1 MRSNPTFGKPFKHC
15 WALVKRIPSLMKY
28 KRLSNEELKELE
40 PEFVNF
46 LATNQIT
53 ADDWVALKASN
64 MDRVNE
70 LIDVFSDMVFENVL
84 KKIKYVEHVTRQ
96 DWMVFHCKE
105 EELHMIGIQLSDES
119 GLDLTD
125 PDFFEQWN
133 QAPDSIGITMYSKEQ
148 AYSEEREKIIFQLLE
163 SGCSIVDEKV
173 FNTLLE
179 HSRK

>member
-1 MRSNPTFGKPFKHC
+1 MESLRGTIGHWLIAQP
-15 WALVKRIPSLMKY
+15 LMKY
-28 KRLSNEELKELE
+28 KRLSNEELQELE

-46 LATNQIT
+46 LATNQVI
-53 ADDWVALKASN
+53 ASEWLDLKDN
-64 MDRVNE
+64 NPERVEE
-70 LIDVFSDMVFENVL
+70 LIEIFSDMVFENVL

-105 EELHMIGIQLSDES
+105 EGLHMIGIQLSDES

-148 AYSEEREKIIFQLLE
+148 GYAEEREKVIFQLLE
-163 SGCSIVDEKV
+163 SGCTIAEEKL

-179 HSRK
+179 HSKK

>member
-1 MRSNPTFGKPFKHC
+1 
-15 WALVKRIPSLMKY
+15 MKY
-28 KRLSNEELKELE
+28 KRLSNEELQELE
-40 PEFVNF
+40 PEFINF
-46 LATNQIT
+46 LATNQVT
-53 ADDWVALKASN
+53 APDWLSLKDN
-64 MDRVNE
+64 DRERVEE
-70 LIDVFSDMVFENVL
+70 LIGIFSDMVFENVL

-105 EELHMIGIQLSDES
+105 ESLHMIGIQLSDES

-133 QAPDSIGITMYSKEQ
+133 EAPDSIGITMYSKEQ
-148 AYSEEREKIIFQLLE
+148 PYSEEREKVIFQLLE
-163 SGCSIVDEKV
+163 SGCSIAEEKL

>member
-1 MRSNPTFGKPFKHC
+1 
-15 WALVKRIPSLMKY
+15 MKY
-28 KRLSNEELKELE
+28 KRLSNEELQELE

-46 LATNQIT
+46 LASNQVT
-53 ADDWVALKASN
+53 APEWLELKASN
-64 MDRVNE
+64 LERVEE
-70 LIDVFSDMVFENVL
+70 LIEVFSDMVFENVL

-105 EELHMIGIQLSDES
+105 EGLHMIGIQLSDES

-125 PDFFEQWN
+125 PDFFEHWN
-133 QAPDSIGITMYSKEQ
+133 EAPDSIGITMYSKEQ
-148 AYSEEREKIIFQLLE
+148 NYSEEREKVIFQLLE
-163 SGCSIVDEKV
+163 SGCSIADEKL

>member
-1 MRSNPTFGKPFKHC
+1 
-15 WALVKRIPSLMKY
+15 MKY
-28 KRLSNEELKELE
+28 KRLSSEELQELQ

-46 LATNQIT
+46 LATNQVT
-53 ADDWVALKASN
+53 ADDWVNLKASN
-64 MDRVNE
+64 MDRVDD

-105 EELHMIGIQLSDES
+105 EGLHMIGIQLSDES

-133 QAPDSIGITMYSKEQ
+133 AAPDSVGITMYSKEST
-148 AYSEEREKIIFQLLE
+148 YTEEREKIIFQLLE
-163 SGCSIVDEKV
+163 SGCSIAEEKL

-179 HSRK
+179 HSKK

>member
-1 MRSNPTFGKPFKHC
+1 MKYVNLISHLSSHISPF
-15 WALVKRIPSLMKY
+15 MKY
-28 KRLSNEELKELE
+28 KRLSNEELQELE

-64 MDRVNE
+64 MDRVNQ

-105 EELHMIGIQLSDES
+105 EGLHMIGIQLSDES

-125 PDFFEQWN
+125 PDFFQHWN
-133 QAPDSIGITMYSKEQ
+133 EAPDSIGITMYSKEQ
-148 AYSEEREKIIFQLLE
+148 SYAEEREKVIFQLLE
-163 SGCSIVDEKV
+163 SGCSIAEERL

-179 HSRK
+179 HSKKS

>member
-1 MRSNPTFGKPFKHC
+1 
-15 WALVKRIPSLMKY
+15 MKY
-28 KRLSNEELKELE
+28 KRLSKEELQELE

-46 LATNQIT
+46 LATNQVT
-53 ADDWVALKASN
+53 APEWLDIKAN
-64 MDRVNE
+64 NQERVEE
-70 LIDVFSDMVFENVL
+70 LIGIFSDMVFENVL

-96 DWMVFHCKE
+96 DWMVFYCKE
-105 EELHMIGIQLSDES
+105 DGLHMIGIQLSDES

-133 QAPDSIGITMYSKEQ
+133 AAPDSIGITMYSKEQ
-148 AYSEEREKIIFQLLE
+148 LYAEEREKVIFQLLE
-163 SGCSIVDEKV
+163 SGCSIAEEKL